1 MVGDAGL
8 LVARTPEA
16 VAEAIARLADD
27 KALYARLAEK
37 GRRRARQFTEE
48 RVMKKWLETLDMT
61 EI

>member
-1 MVGDAGL
+1 ML
-8 LVARTPEA
+8 FRS
-16 VAEAIARLADD
+16 IARLADD